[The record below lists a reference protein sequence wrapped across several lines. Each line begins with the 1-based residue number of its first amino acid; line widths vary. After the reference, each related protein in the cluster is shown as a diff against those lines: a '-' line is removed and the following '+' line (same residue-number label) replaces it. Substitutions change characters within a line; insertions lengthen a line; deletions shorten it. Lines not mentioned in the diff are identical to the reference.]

1 MKVGPLIVS
10 SCASPL
16 SITDILEEKIAT
28 IVIVDPSCTGSF
40 REIRQAGVPVIEFS
54 LPPSGVRPVEELNE
68 LALVV
73 KSIVKSG
80 RNVLIQGLGDF
91 DNRIYL
97 VAGIA
102 LTALNVN
109 AELPGPLTLAQ
120 DLAIT
125 WYGRLVSKVGIE
137 VVHQLYELGKL
148 YEFGAGVEHASTVAN
163 LSLDL
168 LTALEELFKPG
179 DEELR
184 TLYAAGLLHDLG
196 RFFAE
201 YKHEDTGVGILEQH
215 VGTLSTIVDPKLAVF
230 LVKHHRRRSN
240 PEQDPLYADFGK
252 DGLLLTAILRL
263 ADSFTNIYGKE
274 EYWGASLEANKLVV
288 TARGVDKHRF
298 ESKGKLLEE
307 ATGLSLEL
315 KHPY

>member
-1 MKVGPLIVS
+1 MKVGPFIISPCTS
-10 SCASPL
+10 SL
-16 SITDILEEKIAT
+16 STTDILEKKIAT
-28 IVIVDPSCTGSF
+28 IIIVDSSCTGSL
-40 REIRQAGVPVIEFS
+40 REIGRVGVPVIEFI

-73 KSIVKSG
+73 KPIVKSDH
-80 RNVLIQGLGDF
+80 NILIQGSGDL
-91 DNRIYL
+91 DNRSYL
-97 VAGIA
+97 IAGIA
-102 LTALNVN
+102 LMALNVN
-109 AELPGPLTLAQ
+109 STLPGPLTLTQ
-120 DLAIT
+120 DLALT
-125 WYGRLVSKVGIE
+125 WYSRLVSKMGME

-168 LTALEELFKPG
+168 LTALGELFKPE
-179 DEELR
+179 DEELKA
-184 TLYAAGLLHDLG
+184 LYAAGLLHDLG

-201 YKHEDTGVGILEQH
+201 YKHEETGVRILEHH
-215 VGTLSTIVDPKLAVF
+215 VETLSTIVDPKLTVF

-240 PEQDPLYADFGK
+240 PEQDPLYTDFGK

-274 EYWGASLEANKLVV
+274 EYWGTALETNKLLV

-307 ATGLSLEL
+307 TTGLSLEL